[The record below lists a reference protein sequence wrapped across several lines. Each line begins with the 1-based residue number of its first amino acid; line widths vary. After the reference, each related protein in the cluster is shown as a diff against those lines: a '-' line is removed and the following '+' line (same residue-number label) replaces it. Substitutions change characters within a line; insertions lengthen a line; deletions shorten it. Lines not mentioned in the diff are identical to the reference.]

1 MPDHL
6 THLSEENFEEP
17 LTPNHLIHGR
27 NLADTNH
34 FIITKNMTDNDAT
47 KFRERVQTLVLHVK
61 KRFHQE
67 YLAKLQERQLH
78 KNRKFNNSCSV
89 KVGDVVLI
97 EDVNKHQMT
106 WRNGRVEKLIEG
118 KERLVRRTEIK
129 VYQSTKDKITTITT
143 ILRPLQLTVPLEL
156 YEFYSNE
163 LNSEP
168 ANQQGN
174 PPRPRRMAAVNAD
187 LIRQL
192 ND

>member
-1 MPDHL
+1 MI
-6 THLSEENFEEP
+6 EENFDEP
-17 LTPNHLIHGR
+17 LTPYHLIHGR
-27 NLADTNH
+27 NLANTNH
-34 FIITKNMTDNDAT
+34 FTITKNMTDNDA
-47 KFRERVQTLVLHVK
+47 RNYCERVQTLVLHFK

-143 ILRPLQLTVPLEL
+143 ILRPLQLIVPLEL
-156 YEFYSNE
+156 YEFDSNE
-163 LNSEP
+163 LDIEP
-168 ANQQGN
+168 ANQERNAPQL
-174 PPRPRRMAAVNAD
+174 RRIAAFNAD